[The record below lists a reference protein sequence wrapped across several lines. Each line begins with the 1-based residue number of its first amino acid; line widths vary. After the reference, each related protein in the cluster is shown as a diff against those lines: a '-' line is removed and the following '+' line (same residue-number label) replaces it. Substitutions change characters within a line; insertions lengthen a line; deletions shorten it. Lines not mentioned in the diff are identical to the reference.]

1 MVHWL
6 IHLLLLICMS
16 LLVLCYWKSAQAL
29 YCVAVLHRHRQ
40 PLKQES
46 RLPGVTCNQRGATA
60 QLSYKAEAFLI
71 PGPQGFHRYW
81 YKAVCGCQC
90 CILLM
95 LESRCLQCCC
105 SCRSAGGTD
114 GCVCH

>member
-6 IHLLLLICMS
+6 IHLLLFICVS
-16 LLVLCYWKSAQAL
+16 LLVLCYWKSDQQAR

-46 RLPGVTCNQRGATA
+46 RLLGVTCNQRGATA

-71 PGPQGFHRYW
+71 PGPQGFHHYW

-90 CILLM
+90 SILLR
-95 LESRCLQCCC
+95 LESRCLEC
-105 SCRSAGGTD
+105 
-114 GCVCH
+114 